1 MFFGGLV
8 PVIGTPKGTCGVF
21 PAHLMCLNLLAYS
34 FYGLWLR
41 YPVQG
46 LLLDQCKG
54 QTQ

>member
-21 PAHLMCLNLLAYS
+21 PAHLMCLNLLDYS
-34 FYGLWLR
+34 FCWLWLWD
-41 YPVQG
+41 PVKG

-54 QTQ
+54 